1 MKRYAFPLF
10 LVLLSSGALAAEP
23 KSGDSEAEKLVCK
36 TEKVTGSRT
45 KTVRNCL
52 TQAQWDQLAQELRKR
67 LDEGTA
73 QAAQRQVTIGQQP
86 SL

>member
-1 MKRYAFPLF
+1 MKRYAVALLGVLF
-10 LVLLSSGALAAEP
+10 AGGAIAAEP
-23 KSGDSEAEKLVCK
+23 KSEETEADKLVCK

-45 KTVRNCL
+45 KVRRECL

-73 QAAQRQVTIGQQP
+73 QASQRQVTIGQQP
-86 SL
+86 QL